1 MNITY
6 KCLKCGHLFLHVK
19 GDFVHDRTVVR
30 CTKCNS
36 ILVVSVKK
44 L

>member
-6 KCLKCGHLFLHVK
+6 KCLKCGHIFLHIK
-19 GDFVHDRTVVR
+19 GDFVHDRTIIR
-30 CTKCNS
+30 CPRCNS
-36 ILVVSVKK
+36 TLVVSVKK